1 MNINVLTI
9 CALVLFMSGYASG
22 QAKIEKSPVEAHSP
36 DPHLL
41 LKYQKMKETGAALTV
56 VGSLL
61 FVIGVA
67 TLENTNILD
76 ENDETAFQRG
86 ALCTIAGMGCLGPG
100 IPMWIVG
107 AHKHKKL
114 SKLQSVTVKPIAST
128 QYQGLTLSVR
138 F

>member
-1 MNINVLTI
+1 MNIKLLTI
-9 CALVLFMSGYASG
+9 FLLVLFISGHSSG
-22 QAKIEKSPVEAHSP
+22 QAKIEKSPLEVQQP

-41 LKYQKMKETGAALTV
+41 MKYQRMKNTGAALTV
-56 VGSLL
+56 VGSVL
-61 FVIGVA
+61 FVVGYA
-67 TLENTNILD
+67 TMLNSDLLD
-76 ENDETAFQRG
+76 ENDTNLETG
-86 ALCTIAGMGCLGPG
+86 ALCTIAGMSCLGPG

-114 SKLQSVTVKPIAST
+114 SKLQTVTVKPIAST